1 MSASIAGAMIGS
13 RQIKELYRA
22 DFLTSVG
29 LYIMSDRLFMVR
41 LRKSFVATSMVGQ
54 EERDFAEGDNP
65 PAIAGLTGWVAE
77 DVRDIELKAE
87 SDARERA
94 LRQAMVSLLPH
105 LNPGRDQIYV
115 CLPQEQTLVQ
125 EVFLPLASEDNLSQV
140 LEYEIERQ
148 LPFKREDVYY
158 DFLPAGRKG
167 DKLCVYVFAIAKRNL
182 DGVVALL
189 ESLGIKPNGVETTAT
204 ALANYLL
211 FTGQM
216 GAERAALVAGHTGHW
231 EMIGVETK
239 SNGWHPAAQLLFSH
253 RLPNASWAHGAGK
266 ELLLECSR
274 QFPALFRCGDLASL
288 NGLAAERLAAAED
301 LVKLGN
307 PRLKGFDPGGE
318 PNVIPAIGTA
328 LRGVREASL
337 KSNFLR
343 HENGT
348 EDGAKT
354 LSLVNGVLLTLLAI
368 ALTAWGVSYP
378 IKDELRLRQLQAE
391 NGKLAPA
398 IEALRR
404 EEDQLE
410 RLRKEANFIS
420 ALEQRRGEVL
430 RVIDELTKIVPNSA
444 YLSNLRYRAGVLE
457 IQGNAENASTLIPL
471 LERSA
476 VFENVG
482 FNAPS
487 NRGRDNRETF
497 SLKADL
503 EKPKAPTKDAS
514 KEPSKAGAAS
524 PAVKDPQAKP

>member
-1 MSASIAGAMIGS
+1 MIGS
-13 RQIKELYRA
+13 RQIKELSRA

-29 LYIMSDRLFMVR
+29 LYIMSDRLLMVR
-41 LRKSFVATSMVGQ
+41 LRKSFIATSMVGQ
-54 EERDFAEGDNP
+54 EVRDFAENDSRQ
-65 PAIAGLTGWVAE
+65 AISELTGWVAE
-77 DVRDIELKAE
+77 DVRDIALKAE

-94 LRQAMVSLLPH
+94 LRQAIVSLLPH
-105 LNPGRDQIYV
+105 LNLARDQIYV

-125 EVFLPLASEDNLSQV
+125 EVLLPLASEDNLQQV

-158 DFLPAGRKG
+158 DFLSAGKRG
-167 DKLCVYVFAIAKRNL
+167 EKLCVYVFAIAKRSL
-182 DGVVALL
+182 DSVVTLL
-189 ESLGIKPNGVETTAT
+189 ESVGIKPSGVETTAT

-216 GAERAALVAGHTGHW
+216 GANRAALVAGHTGHW
-231 EMIGVETK
+231 EMVGVEAQ
-239 SNGWHPAAQLLFSH
+239 SNGWHPGAQLLFSH
-253 RLPNASWAHGAGK
+253 RLPNADWAHGAGK
-266 ELLLECSR
+266 ELLLDCSR
-274 QFPALFRCGDLASL
+274 QVPALFRCGDLASL

-301 LVKLGN
+301 IVKLGN
-307 PRLKGFDPGGE
+307 PRLKGFHPGSE

-328 LRGVREASL
+328 LHGVREASL
-337 KSNFLR
+337 KANFLR

-348 EDGAKT
+348 EAGGKT
-354 LSLVNGVLLTLLAI
+354 LSLLNGVLLSILVVALI
-368 ALTAWGVSYP
+368 AWAVSYP

-391 NGKLAPA
+391 NRKLTPG
-398 IEALRR
+398 IEALRK
-404 EEDQLE
+404 EEEQLE
-410 RLRKEANFIS
+410 RLRKEANFIGG
-420 ALEQRRGEVL
+420 LEQRRGEVL
-430 RVIDELTKIVPNSA
+430 RVIDELSKTIPNNA

-497 SLKADL
+497 SLKAEL
-503 EKPKAPTKDAS
+503 EKAKAPPKEAL
-514 KEPSKAGAAS
+514 KEPVKGAAS
-524 PAVKDPQAKP
+524 PAVKNPQAKP